1 MNDVVMILTPPQGSY
16 IFRGRPLTPPR
27 VHKQRGYMQDLRAQ
41 AEWRKGQVSQTQ
53 QDQELIDL
61 LQQVQLAQE

>member
-1 MNDVVMILTPPQGSY
+1 
-16 IFRGRPLTPPR
+16 
-27 VHKQRGYMQDLRAQ
+27 MQDLRAQ